1 MLFTLIL
8 NDGRYSTNIFMRWY
22 EEEYYC
28 ILTSAR
34 NLVKRVSIE
43 NNKLELAEEIMIIL
57 GKYQDPGHNEI
68 LNDPNVLKLILE
80 SKDVLIPSYYYQY
93 NKPEDGYDVALIGL
107 SKYNKTK
114 LDLYFKYNYDRCL

>member
-57 GKYQDPGHNEI
+57 GKY
-68 LNDPNVLKLILE
+68 
-80 SKDVLIPSYYYQY
+80 
-93 NKPEDGYDVALIGL
+93 
-107 SKYNKTK
+107 
-114 LDLYFKYNYDRCL
+114 